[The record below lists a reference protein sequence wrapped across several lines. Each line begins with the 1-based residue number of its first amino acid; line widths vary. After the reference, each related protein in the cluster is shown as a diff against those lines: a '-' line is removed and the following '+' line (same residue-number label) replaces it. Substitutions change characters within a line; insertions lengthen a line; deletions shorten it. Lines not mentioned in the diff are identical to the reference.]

1 MFNRCSNSKK
11 KGDAGLGAAIAY
23 FTLSGVCVSVPLTD
37 SQDYDLVIEVEGEL
51 KKLQVRTTDYKNP
64 SGNYVVNMKICGG
77 NSKSN
82 FIQKVGTDLIY
93 DYLFVLTSDGSRYF
107 IERSAISG
115 IRSNLT
121 LSKKYDGHR
130 VS

>member
-11 KGDAGLGAAIAY
+11 KGDAGVGSAIAY
-23 FTLSGVCVSVPLTD
+23 FTLCGVCVSIPLTD

-64 SGNYVVNMKICGG
+64 AGNYVVNLKICGG

-82 FIQKVGTDLIY
+82 FVHKKGTDLVY
-93 DYLFVLTSDGSRYF
+93 DYLYVLTSDDTRYLF
-107 IERSAISG
+107 ERSAIADL
-115 IRSNLT
+115 RSCLT